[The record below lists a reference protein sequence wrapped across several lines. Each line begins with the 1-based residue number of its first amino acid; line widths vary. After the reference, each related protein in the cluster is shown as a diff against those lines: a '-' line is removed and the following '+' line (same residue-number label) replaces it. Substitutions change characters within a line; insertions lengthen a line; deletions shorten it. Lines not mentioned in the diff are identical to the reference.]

1 MLFIFA
7 EVLSIPVIVVKGK
20 KKVLEEFGENPSHC
34 SASIWLLGEILLPPD
49 F

>member
-7 EVLSIPVIVVKGK
+7 EVMSIPVIVVKGK
-20 KKVLEEFGENPSHC
+20 KKYWKRFGENPSHC
-34 SASIWLLGEILLPPD
+34 GASIWVLGEISLPPY